1 MVKYNQ
7 KMHEDWIRDCLLSK
21 KENKLPEVGRVTPTE
36 FNWIFKAKGN
46 SKQKLLIHYRDDEMV
61 LTVSLYN
68 KTSRT
73 GWEETF
79 IDKNSLDKLK
89 KFDSKLI
96 LALRELYAA
105 RKINLKKIMSVCHIF
120 NNLKSDLS
128 ELEEIDKVDQN
139 NLNSEYDKKYNQ
151 DIIEFQDDVNDE
163 KEITKESKLILFGNL
178 KRDNSKITP
187 IQKRG
192 IAEYFYSSNKE
203 GILNK
208 DLKGN
213 YYISDV
219 CNNFTVLFTSK
230 KLAKQAASDI
240 AFLIKKNAFPVNIK
254 GLKPKK
260 INCRLIY

>member
-21 KENKLPEVGRVTPTE
+21 KEKRLPETRKTMPAE
-36 FNWIFKAKGN
+36 FNWLFKAKGN
-46 SKQKLLIHYRDDEMV
+46 SKQKLLIHYRDDEMG
-61 LTVSLYN
+61 LTVSLHS
-68 KTSRT
+68 KISKT

-79 IDKNSLDKLK
+79 IDKNNLDKLK

-105 RKINLKKIMSVCHIF
+105 RKLNLKKITSVCHIF
-120 NNLKSDLS
+120 DNLKCDLL

-139 NLNSEYDKKYNQ
+139 NLDFEYDKKYNQ
-151 DIIEFQDDVNDE
+151 DIIEFQDSVKDG
-163 KEITKESKLILFGNL
+163 KEIQKESKLILFGNL
-178 KRDNSKITP
+178 KRDKSKITP

-192 IAEYFYSSNKE
+192 IAEYFYLNNKE

-219 CNNFTVLFTSK
+219 CNNFTILFTSE

-240 AFLIKKNAFPVNIK
+240 VLLLKKNAFPVNIK

-260 INCRLIY
+260 IKCRLIY